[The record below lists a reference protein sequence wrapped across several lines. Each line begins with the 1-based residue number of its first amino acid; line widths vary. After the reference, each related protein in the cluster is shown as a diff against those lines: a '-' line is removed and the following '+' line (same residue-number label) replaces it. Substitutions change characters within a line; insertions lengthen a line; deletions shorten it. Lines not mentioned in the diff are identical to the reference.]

1 MTLEGL
7 RQTLRYSTTEIV
19 TAAKNIME
27 AEDLRAAGH
36 DVPVPRY
43 AAYSVWVCHFS
54 QKSFHLLS
62 ITLFQI
68 IPLHITNPLLL
79 SLAPPK
85 TRPPRPHFHPRLP
98 HPLALRTHP
107 HRKSHP
113 QRNHCRRGLHYSSLH
128 SLSAQTT
135 RIAKMVLDARAETT

>member
-43 AAYSVWVCHFS
+43 AAYSVWVCHSSKTYPFIFS
-54 QKSFHLLS
+54 
-62 ITLFQI
+62 
-68 IPLHITNPLLL
+68 P
-79 SLAPPK
+79 
-85 TRPPRPHFHPRLP
+85 
-98 HPLALRTHP
+98 
-107 HRKSHP
+107 
-113 QRNHCRRGLHYSSLH
+113 
-128 SLSAQTT
+128 
-135 RIAKMVLDARAETT
+135 